1 MKINAGSLLTECW
14 KSEIIGSYIKT
25 DDEDEYAG
33 MRLQE
38 SSRKVEREQAEAG
51 GMDFIRA
58 D

>member
-1 MKINAGSLLTECW
+1 LCHTE
-14 KSEIIGSYIKT
+14 T

-38 SSRKVEREQAEAG
+38 SSRMVEREQAEAG
-51 GMDFIRA
+51 GMDFNRA